1 MRQIA
6 VFELPEI
13 LGNLR
18 MVDLAHAHQNPK
30 HEFREMV
37 EAECSQ
43 GCGKRFQV
51 MKLFSSLTAC
61 DECRAREEEKHR
73 IERAKGYWES
83 ICPAAYR
90 KTELTHPDFPKAQ
103 WEATKDYRGGESLLF
118 FGPSRKGK
126 TRLAMVLLKRCLIH
140 CNMTVAAL
148 WEEDIEQAKS
158 SYDRKAL
165 IDKWGKYDLLLMD
178 DALLGSAK
186 DDRTTA
192 FLKNLIDYRLRH
204 ERHMIITSQIGSDD
218 YKASAE
224 REGKQVKKQDTER
237 IEALLARVKELC
249 RVVSFAEVQPKADEE
264 AF

>member
-1 MRQIA
+1 
-6 VFELPEI
+6 
-13 LGNLR
+13 
-18 MVDLAHAHQNPK
+18 
-30 HEFREMV
+30 
-37 EAECSQ
+37 
-43 GCGKRFQV
+43 
-51 MKLFSSLTAC
+51 
-61 DECRAREEEKHR
+61 
-73 IERAKGYWES
+73 
-83 ICPAAYR
+83 
-90 KTELTHPDFPKAQ
+90 
-103 WEATKDYRGGESLLF
+103 
-118 FGPSRKGK
+118 
-126 TRLAMVLLKRCLIH
+126 
-140 CNMTVAAL
+140 MTVAAL